1 MKPPLPL
8 TTFLFFLLLLASLPA
23 QHFLI
28 EHHANQLL
36 KTSIAE
42 ATQAGNVTATRLF
55 VNEVYPRLAQRLNL
69 EKQLAPIQGLSGED
83 LAETDRTIRKF
94 VLGTD
99 ILKVKIF
106 AMNGITIYS
115 SETSQIG
122 QDQSRNP
129 ALISASQGIPRSQI
143 EHRERF
149 SALDGG
155 ESIRDLVSSYIPL
168 RSGSGAV
175 IGVAEIYTDRTPVI
189 NQILGGDGRLHPY
202 LFLCGVVQMLL
213 LIFLGWSF
221 YSQFQTWRAG
231 LPQDVADE

>member
-1 MKPPLPL
+1 MKLPLPPI
-8 TTFLFFLLLLASLPA
+8 TFLFFLLLLASLPA
-23 QHFLI
+23 QHLLI
-28 EHHANQLL
+28 EHHAIQLL
-36 KTSIAE
+36 RTAIAE
-42 ATQAGNVTATRLF
+42 STQAGNVTATRLL
-55 VNEVYPRLAQRLNL
+55 VNEVYPRLATRLNL
-69 EKQLAPIQGLSGED
+69 EMNLSPSGGLSGED
-83 LAETDRTIRKF
+83 LAEADRTIRKF

-106 AMNGITIYS
+106 AMNGMTIYS
-115 SETSQIG
+115 TEPRQIG

-129 ALISASQGIPRSQI
+129 SLISASQGIPKSQI
-143 EHRERF
+143 EHREHF

-202 LFLCGVVQMLL
+202 LFLSGVVQMLL
-213 LIFLGWSF
+213 LLFLGWSF
-221 YSQFQTWRAG
+221 YVHFKNWRLG
-231 LPQDVADE
+231 VSHDVADD